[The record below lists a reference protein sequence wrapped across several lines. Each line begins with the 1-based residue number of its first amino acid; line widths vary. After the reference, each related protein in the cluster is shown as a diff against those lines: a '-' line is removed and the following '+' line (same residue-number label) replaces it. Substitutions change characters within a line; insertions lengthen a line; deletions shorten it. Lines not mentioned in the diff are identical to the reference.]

1 MAHAGSFQPGD
12 PRINRKG
19 RPLGRTLSE
28 ILREVLDEDA
38 PGSDGR
44 PSGRT
49 VKDVLARKAVRSAL
63 EGDFRF
69 FKEILERTEGR
80 VVEAATIRGTA
91 VEAVLDA
98 NTEDALDHLCDMIDD
113 PGEPDDE

>member
-1 MAHAGSFQPGD
+1 MAHAGSFKPGD

-19 RPLGRTLSE
+19 RPLGRSLSE

-80 VVEAATIRGTA
+80 VVEGATLRPGADDSI
-91 VEAVLDA
+91 LDPD
-98 NTEDALDHLCDMIDD
+98 TIDALDHLSDMID
-113 PGEPDDE
+113 EPDDE